1 MCGKAAG
8 GQAWLLR
15 MLAEGFRGPGADAS
29 LLDHMAAPFQCF
41 EEKSY
46 SYII

>member
-1 MCGKAAG
+1 MCRKAAG
-8 GQAWLLR
+8 GQAWLLK
-15 MLAEGFRGPGADAS
+15 MEDEGSGGPGADAG
-29 LLDHMAAPFQCF
+29 LLDHRVLFQCF